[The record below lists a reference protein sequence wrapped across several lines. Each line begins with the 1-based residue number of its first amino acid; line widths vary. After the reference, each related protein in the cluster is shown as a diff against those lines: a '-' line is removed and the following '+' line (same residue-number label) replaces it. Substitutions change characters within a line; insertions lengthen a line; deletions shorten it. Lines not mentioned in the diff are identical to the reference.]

1 MANILFITM
10 KISAYHQLCCV
21 KELSESVRL
30 LVTCLHGK
38 LDAVYIEF
46 KKTEDLM
53 HIYKKTREKADE
65 RFQSVYA
72 EAVGLTYKILTCEK

>member
-1 MANILFITM
+1 
-10 KISAYHQLCCV
+10 
-21 KELSESVRL
+21 
-30 LVTCLHGK
+30 
-38 LDAVYIEF
+38 
-46 KKTEDLM
+46 M

>member
-1 MANILFITM
+1 M
-10 KISAYHQLCCV
+10 
-21 KELSESVRL
+21 RL

-38 LDAVYIEF
+38 LDEVYIEF
-46 KKTEDLM
+46 KKTEDAM

-72 EAVGLTYKILTCEK
+72 EAVGLTYKILTYEK

>member
-1 MANILFITM
+1 M
-10 KISAYHQLCCV
+10 
-21 KELSESVRL
+21 RL

-38 LDAVYIEF
+38 LDEVYIEF
-46 KKTEDLM
+46 KKTEDVM

-72 EAVGLTYKILTCEK
+72 EAVGLTYKILTYEK